1 MGAALSIDAGQDAL
15 AQSVLKAAGI
25 SSDDLRSLAG
35 LFKEVAAG
43 LSAKLGKLTSLPMEA
58 TLQALETIDREAALS
73 LAKGHAVSQVAV
85 EAWGSHL
92 VFAADRTFV
101 YTMVDLL
108 FGAAEDAA
116 PYSVERPFT
125 AIELGLVE
133 KVFRTLIIALDQA
146 FSGGTHSLFKLSDV
160 VNGDRLDRDAVSDMR
175 VTACRIALSA
185 LGRRGTM
192 TIIFP
197 RSSYAAMHDALLRLI
212 QTPSE
217 RTDPEWAKKL
227 RGEVTRARVTVE
239 AYLDRGKMTLEEV
252 SRLAPGQV
260 LALPAGALEQ
270 IRLRSGGHALFNCA
284 LGKSGSAFTVRIKD
298 PVDSEED
305 FINDIAAG

>member
-1 MGAALSIDAGQDAL
+1 MGAALSIDAGQNAL

-25 SSDDLRSLAG
+25 SGDDLRSLSG

-58 TLQALETIDREAALS
+58 RLQALETIDREAALS
-73 LAKGHAVSQVAV
+73 LAQGHAISDVAV
-85 EAWGSHL
+85 DSWGSHL
-92 VFAADRTFV
+92 IFAADRRFV
-101 YTMVDLL
+101 YTTVDLL
-108 FGAAEDAA
+108 LGAAEDVA

-125 AIELGLVE
+125 PIELGLVE

-146 FSGGTHSLFKLSDV
+146 FSGGTNSLFKLSDA
-160 VNGDRLDRDAVSDMR
+160 VNGDRLDRDAISDMR
-175 VTACRIALSA
+175 VTACRIALDA
-185 LGRRGTM
+185 LGRTGTL

-212 QTPSE
+212 QSPSD
-217 RTDPEWAKKL
+217 RTDPEWARKM
-227 RGEVTRARVTVE
+227 RSEVTRARVTVE
-239 AYLDRGKMTLEEV
+239 AYLERGKMTLEEV
-252 SRLAPGQV
+252 ARIAPGQV
-260 LALPAGALEQ
+260 LALPADALEQ
-270 IRLRSGGHALFNCA
+270 IRLRSGGQALFNCT
-284 LGKSGSAFTVRIKD
+284 LGKSGKAFTVRVKD